1 MRNKNSM
8 ANIYLRVSRYVAAF
22 MRSTG
27 DGQSMPYNSPVEF
40 SPYTPEYV
48 VLTNGLRVIP
58 EAQQHRASC
67 YSQSAWKNMSRGCL
81 PQGGK
86 PILLRDP
93 KDYLTYA
100 EICTLEHLPNK
111 TKTDAYEFLCI
122 NIPREIIVDGR
133 VQRTT
138 ASHTLDTRA
147 AQQLRKMLRE
157 SFIRTFLDFETRNN
171 LFAKSQG
178 IHRSG
183 VEILERFFMEYDLP
197 VSHSQKERESL
208 RHLVQRWR
216 KEAEY
221 LVQSPR
227 IINDDLVTRID
238 EHEYTGGPP
247 KYDDND

>member
-1 MRNKNSM
+1 
-8 ANIYLRVSRYVAAF
+8 
-22 MRSTG
+22 
-27 DGQSMPYNSPVEF
+27 MPYNSPVEF

-138 ASHTLDTRA
+138 
-147 AQQLRKMLRE
+147 
-157 SFIRTFLDFETRNN
+157 FIRTFLDFETRNN

-238 EHEYTGGPP
+238 DHEYTGGPP

>member
-1 MRNKNSM
+1 MLLSVGLEEHVTRM
-8 ANIYLRVSRYVAAF
+8 PTARGQTYPLAQPERLPFIR
-22 MRSTG
+22 G
-27 DGQSMPYNSPVEF
+27 D
-40 SPYTPEYV
+40 
-48 VLTNGLRVIP
+48 L
-58 EAQQHRASC
+58 
-67 YSQSAWKNMSRGCL
+67 
-81 PQGGK
+81 
-86 PILLRDP
+86 
-93 KDYLTYA
+93 
-100 EICTLEHLPNK
+100 HLPNK

-122 NIPREIIVDGR
+122 QIPREIIADGR

-138 ASHTLDTRA
+138 SAHSLDSHA

-171 LFAKSQG
+171 IFAKSEG
-178 IHRSG
+178 IHRSN

-221 LVQSPR
+221 LKRQPR
-227 IINDDLVTRID
+227 IINDELVTRID

-247 KYDDND
+247 KYDDDE